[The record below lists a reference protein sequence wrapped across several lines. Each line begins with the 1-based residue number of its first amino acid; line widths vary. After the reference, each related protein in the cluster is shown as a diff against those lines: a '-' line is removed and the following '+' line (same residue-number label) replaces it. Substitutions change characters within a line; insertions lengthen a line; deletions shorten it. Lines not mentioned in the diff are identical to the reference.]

1 MNLEGFSTLT
11 LLVGTN
17 PLPNFVTT
25 EYFLTTNTSLKT
37 IILIYSEDNQKQS
50 GTKKYVDNLQEL
62 LKSRHGDKLD
72 IKKVHLSDVGNAEK
86 IQSDLKQ
93 LKEYLETNSSV
104 HFNYTGGTKVMGIHV
119 YRWLEQY
126 ANNNIRI
133 SFSYLDAR
141 NFCIVS
147 DGGEISEDLREKVS
161 LSIDE
166 IIKLHG
172 FKRKND
178 SQDNI
183 FKNAVE
189 KFKEMIKEN
198 RINNYFDSYKGFFRD
213 EKNDLIIKTNKMREK
228 IQKLKE
234 EIKPQG
240 AFLEII
246 KLLPEDYRPFNDD
259 GSFNSKIDNKRFEK
273 AAKFLDGE
281 WLECFIYDLLN
292 EKKGNES
299 KITVDMDWEIK
310 KKSDDYDN
318 EFQIDVVLVK
328 GYQLIGI
335 SCTTSDKKALCK
347 GKGFEIFMRTRQ
359 IAGEESRA
367 ILITRL
373 KEAEKIKVQQELEVD
388 TGGKKNIL
396 VLGAED
402 FKNDNLITQIED
414 YIQ

>member
-17 PLPNFVTT
+17 PLPNFVTA

-50 GTKKYVDNLQEL
+50 GTKKYADNLQEL
-62 LKSRHGDKLD
+62 LKSRHGDKLA

-93 LKEYLETNSSV
+93 LKEYLETSNSV
-104 HFNYTGGTKVMGIHV
+104 HFNYTGGTKAMGIHV

-126 ANNNIRI
+126 ANNNNIRI

-141 NFCIVS
+141 KFCIVS
-147 DGGEISEDLREKVS
+147 DSGEISEDLREKVS

-172 FKRKND
+172 FERKNHP
-178 SQDNI
+178 QNNI

-198 RINNYFDSYKGFFRD
+198 RINDYFDSYKGFFRD

-246 KLLPEDYRPFNDD
+246 KSLPEDYRLFNDD
-259 GSFNSKIDNKRFEK
+259 GSFNSKTDNNHFEK
-273 AAKFLDGE
+273 AAKFLDGK
-281 WLECFIYDLLN
+281 WLECFVYDLLN

-318 EFQIDVVLVK
+318 GFQIDVVLVK

-373 KEAEKIKVQQELEVD
+373 EEAEKIKVQQELEVD

-414 YIQ
+414 